1 VGVATTRRLKGKQE
15 ASHTLRAVL
24 IELPIYAV
32 LVVAYF
38 FLVLHFLADGLGNL
52 QRQHVVLYALVSIA
66 LIIGQAVVLEWLTT
80 MLLRLF
86 RGGRSE

>member
-1 VGVATTRRLKGKQE
+1 M
-15 ASHTLRAVL
+15 L

-38 FLVLHFLADGLGNL
+38 FLVLHFLADWLGTL
-52 QRQHVVLYALVSIA
+52 HKQHVLLYAVTSIA
-66 LIIGQAVVLEWLTT
+66 LIIGQAVALESVTT
-80 MLLRLF
+80 LLLKLF